1 MSPEPLS
8 SRVST
13 STAFALCA
21 RAAPSHPAHP
31 GLLATCSAA
40 PVGPEMR
47 VARVK
52 NGPEPAEHGLHLGG
66 CLSCRD
72 APPAGLRPDF
82 YLLPLYPVV
91 TARRRTKNKS
101 EGQPRTGDIPYHW
114 RVEPGTRT
122 APILGHRVVRVR
134 WYPARFL
141 KFCRRHG
148 GEPHLPATGP
158 TLRSGAGLDLGG
170 DGGGGMPPPVTLAA
184 LAELS

>member
-1 MSPEPLS
+1 
-8 SRVST
+8 
-13 STAFALCA
+13 
-21 RAAPSHPAHP
+21 
-31 GLLATCSAA
+31 
-40 PVGPEMR
+40 MR

-52 NGPEPAEHGLHLGG
+52 NGPEPAEHGLQLGG

-72 APPAGLRPDF
+72 APPAGLRPTF
-82 YLLPLYPVV
+82 SFAPLPRGGGTGVSARAASIVNAHSRGLHREHARPGQPIFLSG
-91 TARRRTKNKS
+91 RRRH
-101 EGQPRTGDIPYHW
+101 GAPIFFYW

-170 DGGGGMPPPVTLAA
+170 VGGGGMPPPVTLAA
-184 LAELS
+184 PAELS